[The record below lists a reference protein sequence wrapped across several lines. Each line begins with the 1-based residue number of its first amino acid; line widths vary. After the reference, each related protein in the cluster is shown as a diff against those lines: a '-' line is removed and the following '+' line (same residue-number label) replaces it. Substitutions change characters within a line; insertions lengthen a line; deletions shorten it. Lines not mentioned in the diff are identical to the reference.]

1 MSRTQFLLLTASL
14 IALAPASAL
23 ADDAEPTEPSTTVRE
38 VVVTGTPYAVSL
50 DTVTTHVD
58 VLTRQQLDTS
68 PLGGLGDVLSETPG
82 VRSSFYGPGASRPV
96 IRGLSGARVLV
107 LQNGVG
113 MVDASTLSP
122 DHAVASDPG
131 EATRIEVLRGPSALA
146 YGGSGIG
153 GVVNVID
160 ERIPTSAADDGLEG
174 RVAGS
179 VQSGDDARAASGHI
193 KAGKG
198 PLVFSLTGSIR
209 RTENYHVPVAPVS
222 DAYAAANDVTP
233 IQTHEVLNS
242 SVDVEAYGA
251 GVSYVKDD
259 GAYLGLGINR
269 VETRYGIPFPQ
280 VEEDLGGEGPVEIHL
295 HQTRYDLRGQ
305 TPVSWGWFDTVRA
318 SVGYADYKHQ
328 EELVETGETG
338 TTFISHGLE
347 GRLELVHDDPGGH
360 QGALGVQG
368 VHRSFDAIGDEAFV
382 PATEIDQAGVFT
394 LQRWDFDTWGADL
407 GARLD
412 YSNLDATTGQRDFT
426 NASVSG
432 GLFWRPAQDWFLA
445 LSAAYT
451 GRAPTEFE
459 LFADGPHPGTG
470 GFEVGDPNLDSE
482 RVANIEGT
490 VRWSNDRL
498 KLEGHLYY
506 ARFFGFIDERP
517 TGAIEDDLP
526 VFQFLQTDAEFVGV
540 EASASFIAWS
550 RGDNALSFEAD
561 FDWVRGSTP
570 SGPPARIPPWSA
582 TGRMIFKTL
591 KTRAQLEVRHVA
603 TQDRVTAFE
612 LPTDSYTLINASFEA
627 RPFHDEGIKL
637 FLDGRNL
644 GDVEAREHA
653 SFLKD
658 FAPLPGRQVRLGVAY
673 DF

>member
-1 MSRTQFLLLTASL
+1 MTRSLLLSASL
-14 IALAPASAL
+14 LALWPAAALAA
-23 ADDAEPTEPSTTVRE
+23 DAEPIEPTTTVKE
-38 VVVTGTPYAVSL
+38 VVVTGAPYAVSL

-58 VLTRQQLDTS
+58 IITRQQLDTS

-82 VRSSFYGPGASRPV
+82 VRSSFYGPGASRPI

-122 DHAVASDPG
+122 DHAVATDPG

-160 ERIPTSAADDGLEG
+160 ERIPTKAAEGGLEG

-179 VQSGDDARAASGHI
+179 LQSGDDARAASGFL

-198 PLVFSLTGSIR
+198 PWVFSLLGSIR
-209 RTENYHVPVAPVS
+209 RTDNYHVPVPPVS
-222 DAYAAANDVTP
+222 DVYAAANDVTP
-233 IQTHEVLNS
+233 IDTDEVLNS

-251 GVSYVKDD
+251 GVSYVKDN
-259 GAYLGLGINR
+259 GAYLGVGINR

-280 VEEDLGGEGPVEIHL
+280 IEEDLGGEGPIEIHL
-295 HQTRYDLRGQ
+295 HQTRYDLRGR
-305 TPVSWGWFDTVRA
+305 TPIDLGWFDTVQA
-318 SVGYADYKHQ
+318 SVGYADYKHAEQ
-328 EELVETGETG
+328 ILETGEVG

-347 GRLELVHDDPGGH
+347 GRLELSHTDDKGH
-360 QGALGVQG
+360 QGALGFQG
-368 VHRSFDAIGDEAFV
+368 VHRTFDAIGDEAFV
-382 PATEIDQAGVFT
+382 PPTDIDQAGVFT
-394 LQRWDFDTWGADL
+394 LQRWDFDTWGVDL
-407 GARLD
+407 GGRLD
-412 YSNLDATTGQRDFT
+412 YSSLDSTVGSRSFT
-426 NASVSG
+426 NASVTG
-432 GLFWRPAQDWFLA
+432 GVYWKPADQWFLA
-445 LSAAYT
+445 VSAAYT

-490 VRWSNDRL
+490 VRWQNDSV

-506 ARFFGFIDERP
+506 ARFDGFIDERP
-517 TGAIEDDLP
+517 TGEIEDDLP

-540 EASASFIAWS
+540 EASGAWKVWS
-550 RGDNALSFEAD
+550 EGDKALSLEAD
-561 FDWVRGSTP
+561 YDWVRASTP

-582 TGRMIFKTL
+582 TGRVVWKTL
-591 KTRAQLEVRHVA
+591 RTRTQLEVRHVA
-603 TQDRVTAFE
+603 AQDRITAFE
-612 LPTDSYTLINASFEA
+612 LPTDDYTLINASVEV
-627 RPFHDEGIKL
+627 RPFKDPGVKL

-658 FAPLPGRQVRLGVAY
+658 FAPLPGRQVRLGASY